1 MTDFFSTE
9 PRLPVSFQNAAVYA
23 RHSTVMQLPS
33 SIDDQLR
40 SCQKYADQVGW
51 RSYTIMSISTRRSR
65 GPRQMI
71 SAGLARIIA
80 DHILATDAGKS
91 IQGSVTSQ
99 LRSTRTRREHHGT
112 AVWN

>member
-40 SCQKYADQVGW
+40 SCQEYADQVGW
-51 RSYTIMSISTRRSR
+51 TILHNHVYID
-65 GPRQMI
+65 
-71 SAGLARIIA
+71 SA
-80 DHILATDAGKS
+80 KS
-91 IQGSVTSQ
+91 
-99 LRSTRTRREHHGT
+99 GT
-112 AVWN
+112 TTNDFCRACSNHR